1 MVMMTTGMMTTMMSH
16 LPSVIYLISVGFLT
30 PVTESGDHKWVC
42 SLNLSS
48 SAVRPSFINL
58 AGTMAWV
65 QKQINQGVDPRD
77 VLQKLGNLSS
87 HIPVS
92 LDDTTLWKII
102 VSVLSEPP
110 RREKLSHVNTMTDV
124 VKLLKEA
131 KNIIVL
137 TGAGV
142 ILDYIIN
149 DMGSNFK
156 HCHFLGVSFLW
167 NTRFPQSRRNLL
179 PVGYGFPRSSG
190 PPGHV

>member
-1 MVMMTTGMMTTMMSH
+1 MGERAMVTMIMTMYH
-16 LPSVIYLISVGFLT
+16 LPSVIYLISVGFLM
-30 PVTESGDHKWVC
+30 PVTKSGDHRWVC
-42 SLNLSS
+42 SIEMLLVSIKLHS
-48 SAVRPSFINL
+48 VHLL

-65 QKQINQGVDPRD
+65 QKQINQGIDPRD

-110 RREKLSHVNTMTDV
+110 RREKLSHVNTMPDV

-142 ILDYIIN
+142 ILMLIGDCI
-149 DMGSNFK
+149 
-156 HCHFLGVSFLW
+156 
-167 NTRFPQSRRNLL
+167 RF
-179 PVGYGFPRSSG
+179 
-190 PPGHV
+190 

>member
-1 MVMMTTGMMTTMMSH
+1 
-16 LPSVIYLISVGFLT
+16 
-30 PVTESGDHKWVC
+30 
-42 SLNLSS
+42 
-48 SAVRPSFINL
+48 
-58 AGTMAWV
+58 MAWV

-142 ILDYIIN
+142 ITLIITN
-149 DMGSNFK
+149 
-156 HCHFLGVSFLW
+156 LGKDFIKYAL
-167 NTRFPQSRRNLL
+167 F
-179 PVGYGFPRSSG
+179 
-190 PPGHV
+190 

>member
-1 MVMMTTGMMTTMMSH
+1 MGVRAMVMMTTMMCH

-42 SLNLSS
+42 SLNFLEC
-48 SAVRPSFINL
+48 FLTNIFNL

-142 ILDYIIN
+142 ILDYN
-149 DMGSNFK
+149 
-156 HCHFLGVSFLW
+156 
-167 NTRFPQSRRNLL
+167 
-179 PVGYGFPRSSG
+179 
-190 PPGHV
+190 

>member
-1 MVMMTTGMMTTMMSH
+1 MSNLFKYLIVFCNWTSAWRMGERAMVMMTTVMMTMMMCR

-42 SLNLSS
+42 SLNSS
-48 SAVRPSFINL
+48 SCIFLQKILNS

-142 ILDYIIN
+142 I
-149 DMGSNFK
+149 
-156 HCHFLGVSFLW
+156 
-167 NTRFPQSRRNLL
+167 T
-179 PVGYGFPRSSG
+179 
-190 PPGHV
+190 

>member
-1 MVMMTTGMMTTMMSH
+1 
-16 LPSVIYLISVGFLT
+16 
-30 PVTESGDHKWVC
+30 
-42 SLNLSS
+42 
-48 SAVRPSFINL
+48 
-58 AGTMAWV
+58 MAWV
-65 QKQINQGVDPRD
+65 QKQINQGIDPRD

-110 RREKLSHVNTMTDV
+110 RREKLSHVNTMPDV

-142 ILDYIIN
+142 K
-149 DMGSNFK
+149 MRF
-156 HCHFLGVSFLW
+156 FSFCV
-167 NTRFPQSRRNLL
+167 RF
-179 PVGYGFPRSSG
+179 
-190 PPGHV
+190 